1 MAEEEKKPE
10 ESPRAS
16 WQYKEEF
23 GIVTKLREAILLT
36 KGATEKEL
44 EGLRRKL
51 DRLTYGS

>member
-10 ESPRAS
+10 EIPRPE
-16 WQYKEEF
+16 WGYKEEF
-23 GIVTKLREAILLT
+23 GIVTKLREAIQLT